1 MLGAEAAAT
10 GTSCGASDVR
20 FVYLRV
26 ARAEL
31 ERRLTLRPGH
41 FMPASLLDSQLAAL
55 EPPAADEAA
64 LTVDADDPEQ
74 SVESIVAALKRS
86 AALG

>member
-1 MLGAEAAAT
+1 VT
-10 GTSCGASDVR
+10 R
-20 FVYLRV
+20 P
-26 ARAEL
+26 EL
-31 ERRLTLRPGH
+31 ERRLTSRPGH
-41 FMPASLLDSQLAAL
+41 FMPANLLDSQLAAL

-74 SVESIVAALKRS
+74 SVEGIVAALKSS